1 MIIYNLIDKFL
12 MNDFN
17 TDFKN
22 LINKI
27 RKIDLLK
34 IDVEGSEFD
43 VLKGRKNILKNE
55 KKITCF
61 NSSL

>member
-1 MIIYNLIDKFL
+1 

-27 RKIDLLK
+27 RKTDLLK